1 MKLLIDAGNTRC
13 KWALMSDAGELQC
26 DGILD
31 AAQLDAARL
40 PPAFSEADAIWMAN
54 VAGEQTL
61 QLLQQMLE
69 PLGLPIQQLQVSEVY
84 QSLRNAY
91 EPVQQLGIDRW
102 CALIAAWQSLQTSAS
117 GTACLVINAG
127 TALTIDAI
135 AHNTFIGGLIVPG
148 MRLQTQALAQLA
160 FSQARYSTLDEHPI
174 VSQGKLAE
182 FPNNSIDACWSGVI
196 QSLIGAIQR
205 QYAYLQART
214 QSEIICL
221 LSGGDAA
228 IIAVQLAREK
238 IPYRIE
244 PHLVLQGIYL
254 LGRQSKSH

>member
-1 MKLLIDAGNTRC
+1 VKLLIDAGNTRC
-13 KWALMSDAGELQC
+13 KWALMSDTGALQSDGVLELT
-26 DGILD
+26 
-31 AAQLDAARL
+31 QLDARRL
-40 PPAFSEADAIWMAN
+40 PAEFAQADAIWMTN
-54 VAGEQTL
+54 VAGEQA
-61 QLLQQMLE
+61 QHLLQQALQ
-69 PLGLPIQQLQVSEVY
+69 PLGLSIQQLQVSAAY

-91 EPVQQLGIDRW
+91 EPIQQLGIDRW
-102 CALIAAWQSLQTSAS
+102 CALIAAWQSLQTTASA
-117 GTACLVINAG
+117 TACLVINAG

-148 MRLQTQALAQLA
+148 IRLQTQALAQLA

-228 IIAVQLAREK
+228 IIAEQLALQK